1 MMNCERFLDILAA
14 GEDASAPEIEEA
26 REHARRCEEC
36 GRLAEGFADVEGAL
50 AEVAPAPAAF
60 ASRVMARLP
69 LGPERRPLA
78 APLGRV
84 ELLPTWVLSGAAALA
99 AAVLACVVAYF
110 AYTDPEGLA
119 AAANAFTNM
128 PAVDAT
134 TFGSIVG
141 ATAAAVVVAGF
152 LAYYY
157 LVPAE

>member
-1 MMNCERFLDILAA
+1 MVDCEKFTEILAA

-26 REHARRCEEC
+26 REHAAVCEEC
-36 GRLAEGFADVEGAL
+36 RRVAEAFAAFEGAQ
-50 AEVAPAPAAF
+50 AEVEQAPEAF

-69 LGPERRPLA
+69 LGPERWPL
-78 APLGRV
+78 PLPARV
-84 ELLPTWVLSGAAALA
+84 DLLPAWIFSGVA
-99 AAVLACVVAYF
+99 AAVGAVLVGVVAYF
-110 AYTDPEGLA
+110 AFTDPVGFA
-119 AAANAFTNM
+119 AAANAFTTM

-141 ATAAAVVVAGF
+141 ATAAAAVVSGF

>member
-26 REHARRCEEC
+26 REHAAVCGECRRVGE
-36 GRLAEGFADVEGAL
+36 AFAAFEGAL
-50 AEVAPAPAAF
+50 ADVPPAPAAF

-69 LGPERRPLA
+69 LDPERRPLA

-84 ELLPTWVLSGAAALA
+84 ELLPTWILSGAAALA